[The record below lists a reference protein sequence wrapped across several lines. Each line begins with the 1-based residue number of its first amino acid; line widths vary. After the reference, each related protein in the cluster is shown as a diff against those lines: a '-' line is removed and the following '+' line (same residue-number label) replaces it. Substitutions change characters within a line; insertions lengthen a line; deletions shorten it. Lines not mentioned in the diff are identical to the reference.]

1 MNGHDYDLDYCD
13 DTPDPNDYD
22 GPELTDI
29 ECPFC
34 GHYTEYLPPVIYCD
48 NCEVSWKNAAE
59 VERDRRNLDSHAERD
74 EPSDEF
80 MFDRAMSIGRGV
92 LR

>member
-1 MNGHDYDLDYCD
+1 MNGHDYDLDHCD

-34 GHYTEYLPPVIYCD
+34 GHYIEWLAVLYCD
-48 NCEVSWKNAAE
+48 NCEVAWKNAAE
-59 VERDRRNLDSHAERD
+59 VERD

-80 MFDRAMSIGRGV
+80 MFDRAMTIGR
-92 LR
+92 LLF

>member
-1 MNGHDYDLDYCD
+1 MNGHGDDIDYAPM
-13 DTPDPNDYD
+13 PDGWD
-22 GPELTDI
+22 GPIQTDV

-34 GHYTEYLPPVIYCD
+34 GHYTEWLPPVIYCD
-48 NCEVSWKNAAE
+48 NCEVAWHSPVE
-59 VERDRRNLDSHAERD
+59 IERDRQALASYDERD

-80 MFDRAMSIGRGV
+80 MFNRAMSIGRGV